1 MMPVR
6 ALMARQV
13 RHLNLHEYQSKQLM
27 AKHNVNVQRFAIAES
42 IDQAENAARG
52 LSKYISMMY
61 EKKSGN
67 YVMIALT
74 NVLFPDERE
83 KKV

>member
-1 MMPVR
+1 MMPVN
-6 ALMARQV
+6 ALMASQV

-52 LSKYISMMY
+52 LSKS
-61 EKKSGN
+61 
-67 YVMIALT
+67 
-74 NVLFPDERE
+74 
-83 KKV
+83 